1 MRSLKKPIALLI
13 TLSAFSLNANA
24 YTQGNYSNTSTQA
37 AGPLIPATNKANAI
51 EQYYV
56 NVKHRFNGANYE
68 VPPNKI
74 KKIKLSVN
82 VIDNG
87 ALTLTTSSADQLALD
102 NYLKANPLN
111 SELLA
116 SYVARMVNFNQGYT
130 IAKVKD
136 KYPAYGYT
144 TVAEAMLD
152 ELNYQFAGTAIQPV
166 KAYETTQDLEATY
179 LYVLS
184 RLDAQEKS
192 AFWQYIN
199 LHKTGNSI
207 AIPDG
212 TTIADVLTTQKLQ
225 LTFDAQ

>member
-1 MRSLKKPIALLI
+1 MLSLKKHIALAI
-13 TLSAFSLNANA
+13 ALSAFTLNANA
-24 YTQGNYSNTSTQA
+24 YTQSNYSNISTQA
-37 AGPLIPATNKANAI
+37 AAPLIPATNKANAI
-51 EQYYV
+51 QQYYV

-82 VIDNG
+82 VIDDG
-87 ALTLTTSSADQLALD
+87 ALTLTSGNSDQIALD

-116 SYVARMVNFNQGYT
+116 SYVARMVNYNEGYT

-144 TVAEAMLD
+144 TVAEAMLS
-152 ELNYQFAGTAIQPV
+152 ELNYQFASTPV
-166 KAYETTQDLEATY
+166 HSVKSYENTQDLEAAY

-199 LHKTGNSI
+199 MHKSGNGI

-212 TTIADVLTTQKLQ
+212 TTIADVLTTQKLK
-225 LTFDAQ
+225 LTFDAK